1 MDCRVHYVKGHA
13 GPNKNK
19 GSPIMSGKGRCAHDD
34 PEADIC
40 QGQGKENSGPLDV
53 AEPFLEQ

>member
-1 MDCRVHYVKGHA
+1 
-13 GPNKNK
+13 
-19 GSPIMSGKGRCAHDD
+19 MSGKGRCAHDD